1 MNKFLMYMINLI
13 YTAHNKILSLN
24 DAYEYNFTDKE
35 LHFLVI
41 GVIGMLMIFAIYPV
55 FKWLAKHG
63 HIMTITWIYVF
74 TLVIVLTFSIEIG
87 QKAGNN
93 GSMEFADIV
102 FGVVGFLAMFLVFA
116 VIRGI
121 LHLIIKL
128 IRKTKA
134 RKAEKQQKVNT

>member
-1 MNKFLMYMINLI
+1 MNKFFMYMINLI
-13 YTAHNKILSLN
+13 YTAHNQILSLN

-41 GVIGMLMIFAIYPV
+41 GVIGMLMIFAVYPV
-55 FKWLAKHG
+55 FKWLARHN
-63 HIMTITWIYVF
+63 HIMTITWVYVF

-102 FGVVGFLAMFLVFA
+102 FGVVGFFAMFAVFA
-116 VIRGI
+116 FIRGI
-121 LHLIIKL
+121 YHLILRL
-128 IRKTKA
+128 IRRIRQK
-134 RKAEKQQKVNT
+134 KQSST